1 MSNTPHELSEEFPQ
15 NVEQMATLRQADTH
29 FAKLSDSYHTV
40 NRAIHRAETD
50 VEPTSDDHMQEMRR
64 ERIALKDQI
73 AAYLREK
80 A

>member
-1 MSNTPHELSEEFPQ
+1 M
-15 NVEQMATLRQADTH
+15 
-29 FAKLSDSYHTV
+29 
-40 NRAIHRAETD
+40 NRAIHRAETN

-64 ERIALKDQI
+64 ERIALKDEI

>member
-1 MSNTPHELSEEFPQ
+1 MSHTPHELSEEFPK
-15 NVEQMATLRQADTH
+15 NVGQMATLRQVDTH
-29 FAKLSDSYHTV
+29 FAKLFESYHTV
-40 NRAIHRAETD
+40 NRAIHRDETN

-64 ERIALKDQI
+64 ELIALKDEI

>member
-1 MSNTPHELSEEFPQ
+1 MSHTPHELSEEFPQ

-50 VEPTSDDHMQEMRR
+50 HMQEMRR